1 MNSSTSAPVA
11 PPQAI
16 FRKDYTEPDF
26 WIETVDL
33 RFELGEGVTL
43 VHSKLVMRTNE
54 SVNDGSR
61 ALVLMGELLDTKSVK
76 IDGAQVA
83 FIAAEEELTVEDV
96 PNGTFVFECTV
107 AIKPEENLT
116 LSGLY
121 KSSGNFCTQCEAQG
135 FRRITWYL
143 DRPDVMAIFTVTID
157 GDLNKYPVMLSN
169 GNKVSTES
177 LESGLTRVVWEDP
190 HKKPSYLFALVAGN
204 LKCHAGEYTTTSGR
218 NVALEIWVEPQNIDK
233 CEHAL
238 VSLQKSM
245 KWDEDTFGLE
255 YDLDIY
261 MIVAVGDFNMGA
273 MENKGLNVFNSK
285 FVLASPDSATDGD
298 YEGIEGVIGH
308 EYFHNWTGNRVTCR
322 DWFQLTLKEGL
333 TVFRDQQFSGDMI
346 SKAVLRIQDVRGLR
360 MAQFPEDAG
369 PMAHPIRPESYI
381 EMNNFYTSTVYQK
394 GSEVIR
400 MYHTMLGEAGFRKG
414 MDLYFERHDG
424 CAVTC
429 DDFRAAMAD
438 ANGRD
443 FAQFENWYTQAGTPT
458 LKVTDNFDPGK
469 SEYTL
474 TFEQSR
480 GDVPGGSAFK
490 PMLLPVRLGL
500 LGADGDD
507 LPLHGEVPAQG
518 ATETVIELT
527 AERTCVTFTGINTRP
542 VPSLLRN
549 FSAPVK
555 LEMEESQADLAFRM
569 AHDSDSFNRWEA
581 GQRLMKLVLLGLIAD
596 VQAGNELALNAGFVS
611 AYGSLLADREL
622 DPALKA
628 NAMGLPAERIL
639 GQEFETID
647 PDAIHTARV
656 FAIRGLA
663 TAHKDVLL
671 EIYNSS
677 TVDGPYR
684 YAKEDMGKR
693 SLRNSCLGMLASLI
707 GQGSD
712 GAQIGILKAHFDSAN
727 NMTDQIAGLAIL
739 AGKDIHERSDALSS
753 FFDQWKHDPLV
764 IDKWFTVQATASH
777 ADTFEHIVE
786 LYGHADFTMKNP
798 NRMRSLIGAFAM
810 GNMWGFHR
818 KDGKAYTFV
827 ADRVIEADKLNPQIA
842 SRLVTSFNSWKR
854 FDVARQGLMK
864 AELER
869 IVGTEGLSKDVFEIV
884 SKALV

>member
-1 MNSSTSAPVA
+1 MNPSLSAPVA
-11 PPQAI
+11 PPQPI
-16 FRKDYTEPDF
+16 LRKDYTEPNF
-26 WIETVDL
+26 WIDTVEL
-33 RFELGEGVTL
+33 RFELGEGETL
-43 VHSKLVMRTNE
+43 VHSKLVMRTNDT
-54 SVNDGSR
+54 VNDGTCP
-61 ALVLMGELLDTKSVK
+61 LVLMGELLDTKS
-76 IDGAQVA
+76 ISINGVA
-83 FIAAEEELTVEDV
+83 VEYSVAEEELTIASV
-96 PNGTFVFECTV
+96 PTGTFVFESTV
-107 AIKPEENLT
+107 AVKPEENLS

-121 KSSGNFCTQCEAQG
+121 KSSGNFCTQCEAEG

-143 DRPDVMAIFTVTID
+143 DRPDVMATFTVTID
-157 GDLNKYPVMLSN
+157 ADATKYPVMLSN
-169 GNKVSTES
+169 GNKVSTEV

-190 HKKPSYLFALVAGN
+190 HKKPSYLFALVSGN

-218 NVALEIWVEPQNIDK
+218 KVALEIWVEPQNIDK

-285 FVLASPDSATDGD
+285 FVLASPDTATDGD
-298 YEGIEGVIGH
+298 YEGIEGVIAH

-400 MYHTMLGEAGFRKG
+400 MYHTLLGVEGFRKG

-443 FAQFENWYTQAGTPT
+443 LTQFENWYTQAGTPT
-458 LKVTDNFDPGK
+458 LKVTDNFDAAR
-469 SEYTL
+469 SEYTM

-480 GDVPGGSAFK
+480 GEVPGGEAFR

-500 LGADGDD
+500 MAADGSD
-507 LPLHGEVPAQG
+507 LPLYGEVSVQG

-527 AERTCVTFTGINTRP
+527 AERTCVTFTGITAHP
-542 VPSLLRN
+542 VPSVLRN

-555 LEMEESQADLAFRM
+555 LEMEESDANLAFRM
-569 AHDSDSFNRWEA
+569 ANDSDSFNRWEA
-581 GQRLMKLVLLGLIAD
+581 GQSMMKLVLMGLIAD
-596 VQAGNELALNAGFVS
+596 VQAGKELALNPGLVR
-611 AYGSLLADREL
+611 AYGALLADKNL

-639 GQEFETID
+639 AQEYATID

-663 TAHKDVLL
+663 AAHHEILL
-671 EIYNSS
+671 ATYKSS

-693 SLRNSCLGMLASLI
+693 SLRNSCLGMLSSLI
-707 GQGSD
+707 GQGGD
-712 GAQIGILKAHFDSAN
+712 GDEIGLLQAHFDSAN

-739 AGKDIHERSDALSS
+739 AGKEIPERKVALAR

-764 IDKWFTVQATASH
+764 VDKWFTVQAVTSH
-777 ADTFEHIVE
+777 ADVFEHIVE
-786 LYGHADFTMKNP
+786 LFGHPDFTMKNP
-798 NRMRSLIGAFAM
+798 NRMRSLISSFAA
-810 GNMWGFHR
+810 GNMWGFHQ
-818 KDGKAYTFV
+818 KGGKAYTFV
-827 ADRVIEADKLNPQIA
+827 ADRVIEADKLNPQVA
-842 SRLVTSFNSWKR
+842 SRLVSSFNSWKR
-854 FDVARQGLMK
+854 FDETRQGLMK

-869 IVGTEGLSKDVFEIV
+869 IVATPGLSKDVFEIV
-884 SKALV
+884 SKSLA